1 MAEESQGDRIMISR
15 QPHFLLAQA
24 GLLLLTSLAAQAQQP
39 EAISI
44 RLSDVYTVPGTEAA
58 IPIYLAS
65 QGQVQVVEIGLEVSF
80 PDDLLS
86 FLRLERAFR
95 GFEKTAG
102 KFEAESEAGQDDRS
116 TVQINISIEKGDEP
130 LLDGLIGY
138 LVFQVDEKAQL
149 GETFLE
155 TAGLTLKSLSQEVV
169 QNTQS
174 RGAKMVI
181 LSEEDLLSAITACF
195 FYIH

>member
-1 MAEESQGDRIMISR
+1 MIFSG
-15 QPHFLLAQA
+15 QPLFPLAQA
-24 GLLLLTSLAAQAQQP
+24 GLLLLTSFAAQGQQP
-39 EAISI
+39 ETISI

-65 QGQVQVVEIGLEVSF
+65 HGQVQVAEIGLEVSF

-102 KFEAESEAGQDDRS
+102 KFEAESRAGQDHRS
-116 TVQINISIEKGDEP
+116 TVRMKISIEKGDEP

-138 LVFQVDEKAQL
+138 LVFQIDEEAQL

-155 TAGLTLKSLSQEVV
+155 AAGLTLKSLSQEVV

-174 RGAKMVI
+174 RGAKVII